1 VQHLS
6 NKRPLKFIGK
16 SATPEDMKI
25 NNQKVHYVVNSVN
38 AYAFVLDKCMK
49 DNDGSCNL
57 SSQSFS
63 EMVRNEVEKFVNPT
77 IVISKYR
84 IKDNGQTGYEQIG
97 ECDSTSEVLDCNNIN
112 TNVTAGGCT
121 KNQVLHRDPNHNSDC
136 PKICM
141 GCKSNQYMENNSCIM
156 CNVGSYVN
164 HSAPDGAKCYKLDTD
179 YPLTLDSPAVIILWC
194 LTFLGL
200 ICIIIVI
207 VIFLI
212 YRKTP
217 VVMIT
222 HGYKP
227 LLLGLII
234 LYLDT
239 FVELERPSTIVCTF
253 RRFIFGI
260 GLTTVYGALFMRAL
274 SRYRIQNALLEERKS
289 HFAQVQTQ
297 RLLLLLL
304 ITLQLVISVIWCL
317 LKSPHAI
324 TEWTPGTDIPGI
336 EKCNTDELARFF
348 SQTYNFILITVCT
361 YYALR
366 TRKVEGAFDESKWIF
381 YALSSNWVVGLI
393 FAAVHYSN
401 LQNYAVARVALCFT
415 TTISAFLILFF
426 VFLPKI
432 YIILFRPD
440 LNVMCDD
447 MEELNCSI
455 SESVPSSRHGSFV
468 KPRDSSKNM
477 ETKTMPKLTFS
488 TPDNKDDAI
497 ERVDSKDDG
506 KDEKPLSTVLSSP
519 ERTLLSNQLP
529 KEVIVHSPE

>member
-1 VQHLS
+1 MIFNRFSIYVIIFV
-6 NKRPLKFIGK
+6 KFIGK
-16 SATPEDMKI
+16 GAKPEDMKI
-25 NNQKVHYVVNSVN
+25 NNQKVQYVVSSVN
-38 AYAFVLDKCMK
+38 AYAIALDKCLK
-49 DNDGSCNL
+49 DNNASCNL
-57 SSQSFS
+57 SSQSFAD
-63 EMVRNEVEKFVNPT
+63 MVRNEVKKIVNPT

-84 IKDNGQTGYEQIG
+84 IKNNGRTGYEQIG
-97 ECDSTSEVLDCNNIN
+97 ECNSTDEEVECTTIN
-112 TNVTAGGCT
+112 TTLNDGGCL
-121 KNQVLHRDPNHNSDC
+121 KNQVLRRDPNHNSDC
-136 PKICM
+136 PKICL
-141 GCKSNQYMENNSCIM
+141 GCQNNHYLENKSCYQCKK
-156 CNVGSYVN
+156 GTYVN
-164 HSAPDGAKCYKLDTD
+164 HSAPAGSKCYNLTSD
-179 YPLTLDSPAVIILWC
+179 YPLTLDSPAVIIIWC
-194 LTFLGL
+194 LTFIGL
-200 ICIIIVI
+200 VCVLIVI
-207 VIFLI
+207 GTFLK

-217 VVMIT
+217 VVLIT
-222 HGYKP
+222 HGCKP

-234 LYLDT
+234 LFLDT
-239 FVELERPSTIVCTF
+239 FVELEKPSTPVCTF
-253 RRFIFGI
+253 RRFILGI
-260 GLTTVYGALFMRAL
+260 GLTTVYGSLFMRSL

-304 ITLQLVISVIWCL
+304 ITIQLVISVIWCL
-317 LKSPHAI
+317 IKPPHAEI
-324 TEWTPGTDIPGI
+324 EWYPGTNRTGI

-348 SQTYNFILITVCT
+348 SQAYNFILITVCT

-432 YIILFRPD
+432 YIILLRPD

-447 MEELNCSI
+447 MEELNFSI
-455 SESVPSSRHGSFV
+455 SSGPSS
-468 KPRDSSKNM
+468 PRDSLKNI
-477 ETKTMPKLTFS
+477 ETKTMPKITEN
-488 TPDNKDDAI
+488 TPDNKVDAI

-506 KDEKPLSTVLSSP
+506 NDDKPLSTILRSP
-519 ERTLLSNQLP
+519 ESTLLSSQLS